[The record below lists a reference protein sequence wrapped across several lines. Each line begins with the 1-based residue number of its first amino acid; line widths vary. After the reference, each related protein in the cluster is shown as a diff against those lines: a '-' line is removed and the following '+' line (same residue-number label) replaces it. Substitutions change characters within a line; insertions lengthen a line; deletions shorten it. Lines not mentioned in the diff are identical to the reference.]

1 MTGRRRGPCAVGFG
15 AETIPKFKTVI
26 HAERGANP
34 IELSLWDKAETSK
47 NRVVLLS
54 YLVSLQYQQILVAA
68 KIAKKYGVD
77 IGADQMAK
85 LEPKMMTFAAETDQL
100 RKDHCEV
107 NGLNYGVRMSTYG
120 DDLDIIEPSGDMG
133 AIWIPIAIGVVVI
146 AGIIARWAYLEK
158 TQQEISDKYNGILH
172 LANQRLCSDPNSPEC
187 AEWTTAKSS
196 AAYQK
201 NDTLIDSVKTAV
213 SRVGGAVS
221 RGLGAGIMLAI
232 PLLMMMYLPRK
243 KGS

>member
-34 IELSLWDKAETSK
+34 LELSLWEKAENAK

-54 YLVSLQYQQILVAA
+54 YLVSLQYQQIIVAA
-68 KIAKKYGVD
+68 QIAKKYGVD
-77 IGADQMAK
+77 IGADQMAQ
-85 LEPKMMTFAAETDQL
+85 LEPQMMTFAAETDQL
-100 RKDHCEV
+100 RQDHCEV
-107 NGLNYGVRMSTYG
+107 NGLNYGVRLSSSG
-120 DDLDIIEPSGDMG
+120 DDLDIIAPPNDMG
-133 AIWIPIAIGVVVI
+133 ALWIPIAIGAVVI
-146 AGIIARWAYLEK
+146 AGIIARWIFLEK

-172 LANQRLCSDPNSPEC
+172 LANQRLCSDPDSPEC
-187 AEWTTAKSS
+187 KEWTTAKSS

-213 SRVGGAVS
+213 SKVGGAVS
-221 RGLGAGIMLAI
+221 KGLGAGIMLAI
-232 PLLMMMYLPRK
+232 PLLMILYLPRK